1 MKQQIQIRIA
11 EPCHENWNS
20 MSPTD
25 QGRFCMSCQKQVVDF
40 STMTDKEILEHI
52 SAASKSICGRAGN
65 DQLNRLLVAPP
76 EPRKIWWRYW
86 MGLAASLVL
95 ISSKASAQTK
105 SPSPGIVQQ
114 DPVRMVGKIAVLPEP
129 EKANK
134 YVVNGV
140 IKDEFNQPVIAA
152 SIMIKDTKKGVVSDS
167 KGMFS
172 IQVDYPGD
180 IVLRISSV
188 GYEMQDVKVTH
199 PGSSQIMININ
210 MVLKQTLMGMVGE
223 VVVVKKKKKS
233 WLNYLKKD
241 TVASCV
247 SPVSKQTISIY
258 PNPVV
263 KGTEI
268 KMKINNLP
276 QGKYRLSFIDL
287 MGNEVAEKEISITAN
302 NAAATLACD
311 QRFVTGMYVVN
322 LTGNGKTISSK
333 CIVQ

>member
-1 MKQQIQIRIA
+1 MKQDIQIRIA
-11 EPCHENWNS
+11 EPCHENWNN
-20 MSPTD
+20 MLPTE

-40 STMTDKEILEHI
+40 SAMTDKEILEHI
-52 SAASKSICGRAGN
+52 AAASKSVCGRADN

-95 ISSKASAQTK
+95 ISSRASAQAK
-105 SPSPGIVQQ
+105 PPSPLIIQQ
-114 DPVRMVGKIAVLPEP
+114 DPGRMVGKIAVLPGP

-134 YVVNGV
+134 YMVNGIV
-140 IKDEFNQPVIAA
+140 KDEFNQPVVAA
-152 SIMIKDTKKGVVSDS
+152 SILVKDTKKGVVSDS
-167 KGMFS
+167 KGMFA

-188 GYEMQDVKVTH
+188 GYETQDVKVTH
-199 PGSSQIMININ
+199 PASSQIMININ
-210 MVLKQTLMGMVGE
+210 MVLKQAVMGMVGE
-223 VVVVKKKKKS
+223 VVVVRKKKKS

-241 TVASCV
+241 TTAKCV
-247 SPVSKQTISIY
+247 SEVSKQSISIY
-258 PNPVV
+258 PNPIV

-268 KMKINNLP
+268 KMKMNNLP
-276 QGKYRLSFIDL
+276 EGKYRLSFIDL

-302 NAAATLACD
+302 NASAALACD
-311 QRFVTGMYVVN
+311 QRFATGMYVVN
-322 LTGNGKTISSK
+322 LTGRGKTISSK